1 MFFKDRI
8 LQRIDKESFS
18 FSSSSKINLSTYS
31 PRRRHSPLD
40 VPWQEHKL
48 FLCGLSGL
56 PPDLANWVA
65 PSRSRWF
72 ETGCFGPSRSL
83 KKEMTINFSLWQL
96 KQNLLIILSS
106 PSHFDVFLQANIF
119 NCIFFVSPIWCAR
132 HEERQSNI
140 NNHLVGA
147 KYLYKIL

>member
-48 FLCGLSGL
+48 FLCVWWGLRQ
-56 PPDLANWVA
+56 DRADWEA

-72 ETGCFGPSRSL
+72 ETGCCGPFRSL

-106 PSHFDVFLQANIF
+106 PTHFDIFFQANIF
-119 NCIFFVSPIWCAR
+119 CFSYLMCKAWGEATSIIIKLG
-132 HEERQSNI
+132 QSIYTRSHN
-140 NNHLVGA
+140 LVNTR
-147 KYLYKIL
+147 